1 MPRPAFIDIITEAK
15 KSTYEEIESGFATD
29 LANIY
34 LEFKEK
40 KKGRRLY
47 RNGGCKDLE
56 KSGLIALIV
65 LIVYS
70 MVVLLCWS
78 HRYTQS

>member
-34 LEFKEK
+34 LEFKGK

-47 RNGGCKDLE
+47 RNGGCKNLE
-56 KSGLIALIV
+56 KSGLIAQIV

>member
-34 LEFKEK
+34 LEFKGK
-40 KKGRRLY
+40 KKEE
-47 RNGGCKDLE
+47 GC
-56 KSGLIALIV
+56 IV
-65 LIVYS
+65 
-70 MVVLLCWS
+70 
-78 HRYTQS
+78 TEDAKT

>member
-47 RNGGCKDLE
+47 RNGGCKNLE
-56 KSGLIALIV
+56 KSG

>member
-15 KSTYEEIESGFATD
+15 KSTYEESGFATD

-40 KKGRRLY
+40 KKEE
-47 RNGGCKDLE
+47 GC
-56 KSGLIALIV
+56 IV
-65 LIVYS
+65 
-70 MVVLLCWS
+70 
-78 HRYTQS
+78 TEDAKT